1 MFSIIH
7 GFRVIFCPKE
17 IESEPVSPRI
27 FFSRSPPLSQN
38 LWPKASWG
46 DNSRGERDSQK
57 KIFKALFPLK
67 STHCGWRSIKLSHF
81 QTFEFSCLKSTIKS
95 ITFKKRNIRIFH
107 QKSKVNPHKNLHQFR
122 SRSKNSIFGFLLQN
136 WRFFAITQMLKKISN
151 ETFRGDF

>member
-1 MFSIIH
+1 MLVFPSHVLYYPWFPGNILSQ
-7 GFRVIFCPKE
+7 RNRKWTCVPKD
-17 IESEPVSPRI
+17 

-95 ITFKKRNIRIFH
+95 ITFKKRNI
-107 QKSKVNPHKNLHQFR
+107 QKSIHTKIFTNFVREVKIQYSDSCCKIDDF
-122 SRSKNSIFGFLLQN
+122 SRDNV
-136 WRFFAITQMLKKISN
+136 KK
-151 ETFRGDF
+151 DK

>member
-1 MFSIIH
+1 MLVFPSHVLYYPWFPGNILSQ
-7 GFRVIFCPKE
+7 RNRKWTCVPKD
-17 IESEPVSPRI
+17 

-46 DNSRGERDSQK
+46 DNSRGERDFQK

-107 QKSKVNPHKNLHQFR
+107 QNSKVNPHKNLHQFR

-136 WRFFAITQMLKKISN
+136 WRFFA
-151 ETFRGDF
+151 R

>member
-1 MFSIIH
+1 MLVFPSHVLYYPWFPGNILSQ
-7 GFRVIFCPKE
+7 RNRKWTCVPKD
-17 IESEPVSPRI
+17 

-81 QTFEFSCLKSTIKS
+81 QTFEFSCLKSNIKS
-95 ITFKKRNIRIFH
+95 VTFKKRNIRIFH
-107 QKSKVNPHKNLHQFR
+107 QNSKVNPHKNLHQFR

-136 WRFFAITQMLKKISN
+136 WRFFA
-151 ETFRGDF
+151 R